1 MGKYYHYFV
10 EGHDEEKLINTLKT
24 DMQCIVPGKVQ
35 VFNVVQER
43 LTKLRIMQLKRG
55 TVVILVFDTD
65 SGNIQIL
72 QDNIE
77 FLKNSGIVKT
87 VLCITQVKNL
97 EDELVRSCDIR
108 KIMELTGSKSNKD
121 YKHDLIK
128 DGHFKQKL
136 KKHNFDIE
144 KFWSKTDHGMY
155 REIANDAVKIK
166 LKR

>member
-10 EGHDEEKLINTLKT
+10 EGPDEEKLINTLKT

-72 QDNIE
+72 RNNIE
-77 FLKNSGIVKT
+77 FLKNSGIVKA

-108 KIMELTGSKSNKD
+108 TVMELTGSKSNKD

-128 DGHFKQKL
+128 DGNFAQKMR
-136 KKHNFDIE
+136 KHNFDIG
-144 KFWSKTDHGMY
+144 KLWSKTDQGLY
-155 REIANDAVKIK
+155 RGITNDAGKIK
-166 LKR
+166 LKK